1 MSMINLYFVTIPG
14 KRIFITLP
22 EDFELTD
29 MLHMIRNKM
38 NDTTVENCIFFCKGR
53 RLSMDDPMVFQNQK
67 RKLIN
72 NGDVILV
79 GKKMLYNNINQTTI
93 NYNKKE
99 SMMTIYFTTT
109 NGKQIASVIPQ
120 NFTRTDFLK
129 AIENS
134 FGKYFQQNSHFIC
147 MGEELNIHD
156 QIIFE
161 RQKSLIRDR
170 SVILHTVQN
179 TKTIQQNEHNQL
191 LFIERNIFQ
200 KFYIILTYWFH
211 LPIVDLCDELS
222 RTEPCQNL
230 LVLAVNRILLIQS

>member
-93 NYNKKE
+93 NYNKVTYLQRYGFF
-99 SMMTIYFTTT
+99 SST
-109 NGKQIASVIPQ
+109 NNLIFFHLERIHDDNIFHHNEWKTNRI
-120 NFTRTDFLK
+120 T
-129 AIENS
+129 IENS

-200 KFYIILTYWFH
+200 KFYIILTF
-211 LPIVDLCDELS
+211 LFF
-222 RTEPCQNL
+222 
-230 LVLAVNRILLIQS
+230 LIFYT

>member
-79 GKKMLYNNINQTTI
+79 GKKMLYDNINQTTI
-93 NYNKKE
+93 NYNKVTYLQRYGFFLSTNNLIFFYLE
-99 SMMTIYFTTT
+99 RIYDDNIFHHNEWKT
-109 NGKQIASVIPQ
+109 NCITV
-120 NFTRTDFLK
+120 
-129 AIENS
+129 ENS
-134 FGKYFQQNSHFIC
+134 FGKYFQQNSRFIC
-147 MGEELNIHD
+147 MGEELSIHD
-156 QIIFE
+156 QITFE

-200 KFYIILTYWFH
+200 KFYIILTF
-211 LPIVDLCDELS
+211 LFF
-222 RTEPCQNL
+222 
-230 LVLAVNRILLIQS
+230 LIFYT